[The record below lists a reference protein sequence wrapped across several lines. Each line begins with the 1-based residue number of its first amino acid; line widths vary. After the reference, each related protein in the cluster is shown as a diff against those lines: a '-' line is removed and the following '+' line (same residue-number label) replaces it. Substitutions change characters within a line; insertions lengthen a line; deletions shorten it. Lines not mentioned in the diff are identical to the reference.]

1 MQRLRG
7 PSSSRSKLQSK
18 NPPRIW
24 DNGINYLSGLWRQE
38 KVPNSE
44 GKAFEKKQLKR
55 LQSRSRRTDAT
66 VWMGKEGASE
76 EITQHIVNQLKTRH
90 LVKVKIQKSALEDT
104 KTANLAEQVAASTS
118 STLVDVMGHTFTLYK
133 RKEPNR
139 DERGR

>member
-1 MQRLRG
+1 
-7 PSSSRSKLQSK
+7 
-18 NPPRIW
+18 
-24 DNGINYLSGLWRQE
+24 
-38 KVPNSE
+38 
-44 GKAFEKKQLKR
+44 
-55 LQSRSRRTDAT
+55 
-66 VWMGKEGASE
+66 MGKEGASE